1 MRYLGI
7 ETSEDTSSVALAVD
21 GDVVAEDIFNSRQV
35 LCDELVPRILALCG
49 DTLALDGIAVSSGP
63 GSFTGLRIGVAT
75 AKALCHVLQVP
86 LAPVPT
92 QHVYALCAAACVAGS
107 ERLIGVIQRA
117 RVGHCYA
124 GLYSVGEG
132 VTGCA
137 PLRVRDCAP
146 VRLVPHAIVFE
157 VVARACVLTGNGLEA
172 AAEAD
177 ERLAE
182 LPHAPPPAD
191 TPRASAVLALADW
204 PGAFDFERLA
214 AVKPTYLQPS
224 QAERTHGV
232 EVE

>member
-7 ETSEDTSSVALAVD
+7 ETSEDTSSVALAFD
-21 GDVVAEDIFNSRQV
+21 GEVVAEDIFNSRQV
-35 LCDELVPRILALCG
+35 LCDELIPRILALCG

-124 GLYSVGEG
+124 GLYSVGDG
-132 VTGCA
+132 
-137 PLRVRDCAP
+137 VRDCAP
-146 VRLVPHAIVFE
+146 VRLVPHAMVFD
-157 VVARACVLTGNGLEA
+157 VVAHACVLTGNGLEA
-172 AAEAD
+172 ATEAD
-177 ERLAE
+177 KRLAE

-214 AVKPTYLQPS
+214 AVKPMYLQPS

>member
-35 LCDELVPRILALCG
+35 LCDELIPRILALCG
-49 DTLALDGIAVSSGP
+49 DSLGLDGISVSSGP

-75 AKALCHVLQVP
+75 AKALCHVLRVP

-92 QHVYALCAAACVAGS
+92 QHVYALCAAPCAAGS

-124 GLYSVGEG
+124 GLYSVEDG
-132 VTGCA
+132 
-137 PLRVRDCAP
+137 VRDCAP
-146 VRLVPHAIVFE
+146 VRLVPHAEVFDIV
-157 VVARACVLTGNGLEA
+157 AGACVLTGNGLEA
-172 AAEAD
+172 ATESD
-177 ERLAE
+177 DRLAG
-182 LPHAPPPAD
+182 LPRAQPPAD
-191 TPRASAVLALADW
+191 TPRASAVLALARY
-204 PGAFDFERLA
+204 PEAFDFDRLA